1 MEVFVYGC
9 LVASLVA
16 LGLGIGGLVQ
26 KGIRL
31 NRDNRWSIAYS
42 EELISS
48 KISATL

>member
-1 MEVFVYGC
+1 MADTNI
-9 LVASLVA
+9 ASIIL
-16 LGLGIGGLVQ
+16 
-26 KGIRL
+26 GIRL

>member
-1 MEVFVYGC
+1 LEAHVGC
-9 LVASLVA
+9 SPSA
-16 LGLGIGGLVQ
+16 LRCVMHT
-26 KGIRL
+26 GIRL